1 MWQYI
6 PLQPIP
12 DQEFSVNVT
21 VDGKNIPL
29 LLHLR
34 FNTEGEF
41 WHMDISD
48 GRTGNMLISNMPL
61 VTGEYPA
68 GDRLAQFQH
77 LGIGS
82 CLVLKNTNETDADI
96 PGIFDLGTDFL
107 LVWGSIDE

>member
-41 WHMDISD
+41 WHMDIMD
-48 GRTGNMLISNMPL
+48 GRSGAMLISNQPL
-61 VTGEYPA
+61 VTGAYPA
-68 GDRLAQFQH
+68 ADRLAQFRYMG
-77 LGIGS
+77 LGSVLI
-82 CLVLKNTNETDADI
+82 LKNTKETAADI
-96 PGIFDLGTDFL
+96 PGLDDLGTDFL
-107 LVWGSIDE
+107 LIWGSMDE